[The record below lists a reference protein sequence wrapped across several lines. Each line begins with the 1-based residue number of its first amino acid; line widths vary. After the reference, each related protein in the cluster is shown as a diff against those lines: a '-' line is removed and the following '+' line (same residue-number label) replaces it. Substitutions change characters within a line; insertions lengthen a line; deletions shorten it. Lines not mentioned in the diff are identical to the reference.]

1 MSIFSQSNPDRIT
14 RLKKYAPFDTS
25 SEEYDDIVSLA
36 GSICDTPIAF
46 ISFET
51 DERVWLKS
59 AIGIENSDSTLV
71 YSLCAKTILSDNV
84 LTVADCSKDERFRN
98 YPYFL
103 RGKQVLSYAGASLV
117 TSDGYRIGTLSV
129 MDVVPREFSEKQIN
143 GLIALS
149 RNAIKFLDLNNK
161 VETLIEQNHFNQS
174 VIDFIPGMIG
184 YWDTELRCCF
194 ANRAYHEWFG
204 RTAKEMIGMK
214 IQDVLGET
222 IYKKNEP
229 FILGALNGV
238 TQRFERAIPKPDGK
252 LGYTWAQYIPDISEG
267 KVKGFVVLV
276 TDITELKLTEISLK
290 EAEKKLNEI
299 LESMPEGLVEVN
311 LNGEIIYA
319 NKGAERILSIK
330 ETEIAKRY
338 FNSKEWR
345 QVDSIGNP
353 YPLDQLP
360 LAIAMRE
367 KREVGPIEH
376 GIVDEEGN
384 QKWLSVHALPL
395 LDKDNNLYGAIAS
408 FRDVTERNE
417 FQKKLIEA
425 KNAADNANKAKSE
438 FLANMSHEIRTPMN
452 AILGFSEILNRK
464 LTDENLKQYALSIIT
479 SGRVLLKLINDVLDL
494 SKIESGKFELNNS
507 VVHFKKMFE
516 EMQIIFSQKLEEKGL
531 KLDFIISEELPD
543 RIVLD
548 ELRLRQILLNLIGN
562 AVKFTHTGY
571 IKVSAKQ
578 ISYNSKDNTVE
589 LLIEVEDTG
598 IGIPKK
604 DQSKIFDAFTQRS
617 GQDHNVYGGTGL
629 GLTIARKLIK
639 LMNGEIFLHS
649 EINQGTRFEIVL
661 KNLEVFSGFSINAN
675 LGSEENFDILENE
688 FHFEPGKILVVDDI
702 FVNRQL
708 VRNFLEDF
716 SNLIIIEAENGKL
729 ALEAVEEN
737 RPDLILMDIKMPV
750 MNGVEA
756 IQILKSNNK
765 TKDIPII
772 ALTASAFEQTKT
784 EVIDSCDGYLQKP
797 VSRKNLIE
805 KISEFLNYK
814 VESKQLDIE
823 ESQSEN
829 EVRLSLSN
837 VRILIK
843 SIASDTMKKLEDL
856 IEVIDVAET
865 VRLAK
870 QIKSLGKEYEY
881 KPLYLWGRD
890 LEIYADR
897 FDIDKIIS
905 LLKQFPDLMDE
916 LKKISS

>member
-25 SEEYDDIVSLA
+25 SEECDDIVSLA

-46 ISFET
+46 ISFVAE
-51 DERVWLKS
+51 ERVWLKS
-59 AIGIENSDSTLV
+59 TIGIDNTDSALV
-71 YSLCAKTILSDNV
+71 YSLCAKTILSSKV
-84 LTVADCSKDERFRN
+84 LTVTDCSKEDQFRN
-98 YPYFL
+98 NPYFL
-103 RGKQVLSYAGASLV
+103 KDKQVLSYAGASLI
-117 TSDGYRIGTLSV
+117 TTDGYKIGTLSV

-149 RNAIKFLDLNNK
+149 RNIIRFLDLKNK
-161 VETLIEQNHFNQS
+161 VETLVEQNHFNQR

-184 YWDTELRCCF
+184 YWDTELCCCF

-229 FILGALNGV
+229 FILGALSGV

-252 LGYTWAQYIPDISEG
+252 VGYTWAQYIPDISEG
-267 KVKGFVVLV
+267 MVKGFVVLV

-345 QVDSIGNP
+345 QVDSIGKP
-353 YPLDQLP
+353 YPPDRLP

-367 KREVGPIEH
+367 KKEVGPIEH
-376 GIVDEEGN
+376 GIVDEAGN

-395 LDKDNNLYGAIAS
+395 FDKDNNLYGAIAS

-425 KNAADNANKAKSE
+425 KNSADNANKAKSE

-464 LTDENLKQYALSIIT
+464 LKDENLKQYALSIIT

-494 SKIESGKFELNNS
+494 SKVESGKFELNNS
-507 VVHFKKMFE
+507 VVQFKKMFD

-531 KLDFIISEELPD
+531 KLVINISEDIPD

-548 ELRLRQILLNLIGN
+548 EMRLRQILLNLIGN
-562 AVKFTHTGY
+562 AVKFTDSGY
-571 IKVSAKQ
+571 IKVSAKHN
-578 ISYNSKDNTVE
+578 SYNSKDNTVE

-604 DQSKIFDAFTQRS
+604 DQSKIFDAFTQKS
-617 GQDHNVYGGTGL
+617 GQDHNIYGGTGL
-629 GLTIARKLIK
+629 GLTIAKKLIH
-639 LMNGEIFLHS
+639 LMNGEISLYS
-649 EINQGTRFEIVL
+649 EINKGTRFEIIL
-661 KNLEVFSGFSINAN
+661 KNLEVFSGFSINTN
-675 LGSEENFDILENE
+675 PGSEESFEISEDELD
-688 FHFEPGKILVVDDI
+688 FEPARILVVDDV

-729 ALEAVEEN
+729 AIEAAEEN

-756 IQILKSNNK
+756 IQILKSNNR

-772 ALTASAFEQTKT
+772 ALTASAFEQTKV
-784 EVIDSCDGYLQKP
+784 EVIESCDGYLQKP

-814 VESKQLDIE
+814 VESKQIDFE
-823 ESQSEN
+823 DSQSEN
-829 EVRLSLSN
+829 EIKLNLSN
-837 VRILIK
+837 IRTLTENITSDIIK
-843 SIASDTMKKLEDL
+843 KIEEL
-856 IEVIDVAET
+856 IEVIDIAET

-870 QIKSLGKEYEY
+870 QIKSLGREYDY
-881 KPLYLWGRD
+881 KPLYIWGRD
-890 LEIYADR
+890 LEIYAGR
-897 FDIDKIIS
+897 FDIDIIIS
-905 LLKQFPDLMDE
+905 HLKQFPDLVNE
-916 LKKISS
+916 LKNSP

>member
-1 MSIFSQSNPDRIT
+1 MD
-14 RLKKYAPFDTS
+14 LK
-25 SEEYDDIVSLA
+25 
-36 GSICDTPIAF
+36 
-46 ISFET
+46 
-51 DERVWLKS
+51 
-59 AIGIENSDSTLV
+59 
-71 YSLCAKTILSDNV
+71 
-84 LTVADCSKDERFRN
+84 
-98 YPYFL
+98 
-103 RGKQVLSYAGASLV
+103 
-117 TSDGYRIGTLSV
+117 
-129 MDVVPREFSEKQIN
+129 
-143 GLIALS
+143 
-149 RNAIKFLDLNNK
+149 NK
-161 VETLIEQNHFNQS
+161 VETLVEQNHFNQR

-184 YWDTELRCCF
+184 YWDTELCCCF

-229 FILGALNGV
+229 FILGALSGV

-252 LGYTWAQYIPDISEG
+252 VGYTWAQYIPDISEG
-267 KVKGFVVLV
+267 MVKGFVVLV

-311 LNGEIIYA
+311 LKGEIIYA

-345 QVDSIGNP
+345 QVDSIGKP
-353 YPLDQLP
+353 YPPDQLP

-367 KREVGPIEH
+367 KKEVGPIEH
-376 GIVDEEGN
+376 GIVDEAGN

-395 LDKDNNLYGAIAS
+395 FDKDNNLYGAIAS

>member
-1 MSIFSQSNPDRIT
+1 MSNSSQSNLNRVK
-14 RLKKYAPFDTS
+14 RLQYYGILDTP
-25 SEEYDDIVSLA
+25 SEKEFDDIVSLA
-36 GSICDTPIAF
+36 QLICDAPIAF
-46 ISFET
+46 ISFVT

-59 AIGIENSDSTLV
+59 AIGIENSDSTLI
-71 YSLCAKTILSDNV
+71 YLLCAKTILSDEALV
-84 LTVADCSKDERFRN
+84 IADCSKDDRFIN
-98 YPYFL
+98 NPYFL
-103 RGKQVLSYAGASLV
+103 DGKQVLSYAGASLV

-149 RNAIKFLDLNNK
+149 RNAMRFLDLKNK
-161 VETLIEQNHFNQS
+161 VETLIEQNHFNQR

-229 FILGALNGV
+229 FILGALSGV

-267 KVKGFVVLV
+267 NVKGFVVLV

-353 YPLDQLP
+353 YPPDQLP

-376 GIVDEEGN
+376 GIVDEAGN

-395 LDKDNNLYGAIAS
+395 LDKDNNMYGAIAS

-425 KNAADNANKAKSE
+425 KDAADNANKAKSE

-464 LTDENLKQYALSIIT
+464 LKDENLKQYALSIIT

-494 SKIESGKFELNNS
+494 SKVESGKFELNNS
-507 VVHFKKMFE
+507 VVQFKKMFD

-531 KLDFIISEELPD
+531 KLIINISEDLPD

-548 ELRLRQILLNLIGN
+548 EMRLRQILLNLIGN
-562 AVKFTHTGY
+562 SVKFTDSGY

-578 ISYNSKDNTVE
+578 VSYNSKDNTVE

-598 IGIPKK
+598 VGIPKK
-604 DQSKIFDAFTQRS
+604 DQSKIFDAFTQKS
-617 GQDHNVYGGTGL
+617 GQDHNIYGGTGL
-629 GLTIARKLIK
+629 GLTIAKKLIH
-639 LMNGEIFLHS
+639 LMNGEISLYS
-649 EINQGTRFEIVL
+649 EINKGTRFEIIL
-661 KNLEVFSGFSINAN
+661 KNLEVFSGFSINTN
-675 LGSEENFDILENE
+675 SGNEESFEFLENE
-688 FHFEPGKILVVDDI
+688 LDFESARILVVDDL

-729 ALEAVEEN
+729 AIEAAEEN
-737 RPDLILMDIKMPV
+737 IPDLILMDIKMPV

-756 IQILKSNNK
+756 IQILKSTNK
-765 TKDIPII
+765 TKDIPIV
-772 ALTASAFEQTKT
+772 ALTASAFEQTKA
-784 EVIDSCDGYLQKP
+784 EVIESCDGYLQKP

-805 KISEFLNYK
+805 KIAEFLNYK
-814 VESKQLDIE
+814 VESKQIDFE
-823 ESQSEN
+823 DSKSEN
-829 EVRLSLSN
+829 EIRLNLSN
-837 VRILIK
+837 IQMLTENIT
-843 SIASDTMKKLEDL
+843 SDTIKKIEEL
-856 IEVIDVAET
+856 IEVIDIAET
-865 VRLAK
+865 VR
-870 QIKSLGKEYEY
+870 
-881 KPLYLWGRD
+881 
-890 LEIYADR
+890 
-897 FDIDKIIS
+897 
-905 LLKQFPDLMDE
+905 
-916 LKKISS
+916 

>member
-25 SEEYDDIVSLA
+25 SEECDDIVSLA

-46 ISFET
+46 ISFVAE
-51 DERVWLKS
+51 ERVWLKS
-59 AIGIENSDSTLV
+59 TIGIDNTDSALV
-71 YSLCAKTILSDNV
+71 YSLCAKTILSSKV
-84 LTVADCSKDERFRN
+84 LTVTDCSKEDQFRN
-98 YPYFL
+98 NPYFL
-103 RGKQVLSYAGASLV
+103 KDKQVLSYAGASLI
-117 TSDGYRIGTLSV
+117 TTDGYKIGTLSV

-149 RNAIKFLDLNNK
+149 RNIIRFLDLKNK
-161 VETLIEQNHFNQS
+161 VETLVEQNHFNQR

-184 YWDTELRCCF
+184 YWDTELCCCF

-229 FILGALNGV
+229 FILGALSGV

-252 LGYTWAQYIPDISEG
+252 VGYTWAQYIPDISEG
-267 KVKGFVVLV
+267 MVKGFVVLV

-345 QVDSIGNP
+345 QVDSIGKP
-353 YPLDQLP
+353 YPPDRLP

-367 KREVGPIEH
+367 KKEVGPIEH
-376 GIVDEEGN
+376 GIVDEAGN

-395 LDKDNNLYGAIAS
+395 FDKDNNLYGAIAS

-425 KNAADNANKAKSE
+425 KNSADNANKAKSE